1 MPKMKDKL
9 VKTNHKGGYYTMKK
23 MSIGLLA
30 LASITFIIAIPTFIM
45 QNQNK
50 QNSVG
55 LAEENTSEKVE
66 SNSEEGQSE
75 YEEYNDQEN

>member
-1 MPKMKDKL
+1 
-9 VKTNHKGGYYTMKK
+9 
-23 MSIGLLA
+23 
-30 LASITFIIAIPTFIM
+30 M

-66 SNSEEGQSE
+66 SNSEEGQLE

>member
-1 MPKMKDKL
+1 MQMKDKL

-30 LASITFIIAIPTFIM
+30 IASGAFIIAIPTYIV
-45 QNQNK
+45 QNHNK
-50 QNSVG
+50 KNSIG

-66 SNSEEGQSE
+66 SNSEEETLE